1 MKWKLL
7 KRRRTKNYRKN
18 SCVCNS
24 NIDYHPVLHHLTI
37 QSNLFQHQIEPN
49 DDNIHL
55 CIINLKNKNQILD
68 NLLRSCSTTT
78 FDIRFPSSSNLTA
91 PETPKKSVFFISSIL
106 KRKHNIK
113 YDSFL
118 VSLHDFLH
126 IHISIT
132 PFF

>member
-1 MKWKLL
+1 MKWILL
-7 KRRRTKNYRKN
+7 KRSRTKNYRKN
-18 SCVCNS
+18 SYVCNS
-24 NIDYHPVLHHLTI
+24 NIDCHPVLHRLTI
-37 QSNLFQHQIEPN
+37 QSNLFQRQIEPN
-49 DDNIHL
+49 GDNIHL

-106 KRKHNIK
+106 KRKENIK
-113 YDSFL
+113 HDSFL
-118 VSLHDFLH
+118 VSVHDFLH

-132 PFF
+132 PLF